1 MWAAGIILLCIL
13 SGCYP
18 FFRSP
23 DDLSALAEIMTV
35 FGTEKIKKLAVKLGE
50 SLFCNMLPTYNN
62 KNVKVFIVFLNR
74 HIQQKEL

>member
-23 DDLSALAEIMTV
+23 DDLSALAEIMSV
-35 FGTEKIKKLAVKLGE
+35 FGTAGIKKLAIKLGE
-50 SLFCNMLPTYNN
+50 
-62 KNVKVFIVFLNR
+62 
-74 HIQQKEL
+74 

>member
-35 FGTEKIKKLAVKLGE
+35 FGTESVKKLALNLGE
-50 SLFCNMLPTYNN
+50 QLC
-62 KNVKVFIVFLNR
+62 
-74 HIQQKEL
+74 